1 MTTNLHLI
9 PTLLIAAA
17 SMAGGAVIRRTAR
30 RERPGF
36 LPWMPFWGILCSVPA
51 VFYLCLC
58 IPDRE
63 ASLRLLRE
71 SGFESGLEM
80 LAGASGILPGLL
92 YDMIAE
98 RLEKRRNEPFPLKLS
113 PQLLR
118 VLLVVVE
125 TLAVALPYRFL
136 FTAPFEGDSSP
147 MLEAMAAPS
156 ASQSDASSPADTAS
170 PRDASSPQSE
180 SPDPAESS
188 PD

>member
-1 MTTNLHLI
+1 MTTNIHLI

-36 LPWMPFWGILCSVPA
+36 LPWMPLWGILCCVPA
-51 VFYLCLC
+51 VLYLCLC
-58 IPDRE
+58 IPERE

-71 SGFESGLEM
+71 SGFESGWEM
-80 LAGASGILPGLL
+80 LAGASGVLPGLL

-98 RLEKRRNEPFPLKLS
+98 RLEKHPNEPFPLKLS

-118 VLLVVVE
+118 VLLIAGE

-136 FTAPFEGDSSP
+136 FTAAFEEEPSP
-147 MLEAMAAPS
+147 VIEVLAAPS
-156 ASQSDASSPADTAS
+156 ASQAAP
-170 PRDASSPQSE
+170 SSPQTE
-180 SPDPAESS
+180 RPDPAESS
-188 PD
+188 SD